1 MYPTLKDTKTG
12 SVKDAGIGWDGS
24 YWSWT
29 DGNYGCDCNKAL
41 AFFGRDD
48 EAAWKMQCGSTRF
61 IAVDVNG
68 DLEGY
73 TKEDIIAEMNRYY
86 PEAATNSGAIDE

>member
-48 EAAWKMQCGSTRF
+48 EAAWKMQCG
-61 IAVDVNG
+61 
-68 DLEGY
+68 
-73 TKEDIIAEMNRYY
+73 
-86 PEAATNSGAIDE
+86 